1 VLIAAGAGF
10 VLIPRLP
17 LIKVILYSQVANGV
31 LLPFV
36 LIFMLKLV
44 NREAIMG
51 EYRNSLVANVIA
63 WGTSITLILLTVFWV
78 VTIFRG

>member
-1 VLIAAGAGF
+1 
-10 VLIPRLP
+10 
-17 LIKVILYSQVANGV
+17 
-31 LLPFV
+31 
-36 LIFMLKLV
+36 MLKLV

-78 VTIFRG
+78 ATIFHG